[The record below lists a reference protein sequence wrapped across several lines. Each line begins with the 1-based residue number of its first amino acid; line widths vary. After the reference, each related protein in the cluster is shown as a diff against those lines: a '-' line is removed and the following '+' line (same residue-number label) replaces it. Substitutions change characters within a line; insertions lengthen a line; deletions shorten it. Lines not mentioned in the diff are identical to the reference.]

1 MKAVFDRAALA
12 SEFLLVGGYAPTR
25 SPKEVLQNVKL
36 TATGSRVVLEATNE
50 MTGIKSEIPADVEV
64 EGSVLLPVQRVSS
77 ILRESVCSDITIEV
91 VDTSVVIKG
100 KGSKFKFPTVDS
112 AGFPS
117 PEPVKSQARCELA
130 GAATV
135 DAFNRVLY
143 ATSKGEHGRY
153 ALSGV
158 KIELNDTE
166 GKERNHLTM
175 IATDGRRLA
184 LQEVSVLEHGGSFG
198 DSLVIDQNAAKLL
211 ARSIVPDSVVEFRAD
226 HRMAQ
231 FAFGH
236 RSIYT
241 RLIEGVFPPWQK
253 IVPDTAD
260 GYSSIKLDPSGF
272 IQAVRQAGVVT
283 DQESKA
289 LSVKIDGSN
298 MITIEAKTADIGAS
312 NVEYQ
317 VEYTGDPAEFVVD
330 YKYLL
335 DAAKAA
341 SSAEFLILKVA
352 SETSPVVIVDDQETY
367 LSLIMPMATN

>member
-36 TATGSRVVLEATNE
+36 TATGGRVVLEATNE
-50 MTGIKSEIPADVEV
+50 LTGIKSEIPADVEV

-77 ILRESVCSDITIEV
+77 ILRESNCADITIEV
-91 VDTSVVIKG
+91 QDTSVVVTG
-100 KGSKFKFPTVDS
+100 KGSKFKFPTVDA

-117 PEPVKSQARCELA
+117 PEPVKSGASCKLA

-158 KIELNDTE
+158 KIELDDSQ
-166 GKERNHLTM
+166 GKVRNHLTM

-184 LQEVSVLEHGGSFG
+184 LQEVNVIEHGGSFG
-198 DSLVIDQNAAKLL
+198 DSLVIDQNAVKLL

-226 HRMAQ
+226 HRVSQ
-231 FAFGH
+231 FTFGH
-236 RSIYT
+236 RTIYT
-241 RLIEGVFPPWQK
+241 RLIEGVFPPWEK
-253 IVPDTAD
+253 IVPDTD
-260 GYSSIKLDPSGF
+260 GYCSIKLDPSGF

-298 MITIEAKTADIGAS
+298 MITIEAQTADIGAS
-312 NVEYQ
+312 NVEHH

-341 SSAEFLILKVA
+341 SDAEFLILRVGGEA
-352 SETSPVVIVDDQETY
+352 NPVVIVDDQETY